1 MKWFGNSPEYP
12 DPPGSAEEEAKA
24 VFRDR
29 AARYADVLKY
39 EGPEA
44 AAEFEADTRGIVGDL
59 FKKAR
64 KKR

>member
-12 DPPGSAEEEAKA
+12 DPPGSAEEGAKA

-39 EGPEA
+39 EGS
-44 AAEFEADTRGIVGDL
+44 
-59 FKKAR
+59 
-64 KKR
+64 